1 MQKQRISR
9 LEHGFTLLELM
20 IGITVGLFIVGGL
33 ALLFANT
40 SFSRNE
46 LEKSSRMIENGR
58 YAADLLRD
66 EIQMAGYYDILG
78 LPTGGAFTL
87 AGTCDTGNVGFNT
100 AVTPITV
107 PIPLRGFDGWPA
119 DCDATTY
126 GAHYRAGTDAMV
138 IRRVSSTAISRDAVV
153 SSTKYLQVSACAKD
167 APSTP
172 FIVATGTPSNFTLH
186 NKKPNSST
194 ECNAGANFRPVR
206 ALVSR
211 VFYVA
216 DCNVCSED
224 QTPTLKMLDLQGSTL
239 VETALVEG
247 VENMQLEYRVDTN
260 GDGIADL
267 LNQTA
272 TQVSAAN
279 NWANVMAVD
288 VHLLVRNNDAT
299 PTYSDERT
307 YTLGSTSD
315 GPSTRSAADKKFK
328 RHVFAITVR
337 ASNTAIQR
345 EKP

>member
-1 MQKQRISR
+1 MKRQGIPLIQR
-9 LEHGFTLLELM
+9 GFTLIELM
-20 IGITVGLFIVGGL
+20 IGITVGLFIVAGL

-40 SFSRNE
+40 SYSRNE

-78 LPTGGAFTL
+78 LPAGGAFTL
-87 AGTCDTGNVGFNT
+87 AATCDTGNVGFDT
-100 AVTPITV
+100 AAITV
-107 PIPLRGFDGWPA
+107 PIPIRGFDGWPT
-119 DCDATTY
+119 DCATSY
-126 GAHYRAGTDAMV
+126 GPNYRTGTDSIV
-138 IRRVSSTAISRDAVV
+138 IRRVSSTAISRDSVV
-153 SSTKYLQVSACAKD
+153 SGTKYLQVSACAKD

-172 FIVATGTPSNFTLH
+172 FIVAGGTPSNFTLH

-194 ECNAGANFRPVR
+194 ECNVGTNFRPVR
-206 ALVSR
+206 ALISR
-211 VFYVA
+211 IFYVA

-224 QTPTLKMLDLQGSTL
+224 QIPTLKMLDLQGTTL

-260 GDGIADL
+260 NDGIADL

-272 TQVSAAN
+272 TQVNAAN
-279 NWANVMAVD
+279 HWANVMAVD
-288 VHLLVRNNDAT
+288 VNILARNNDAT
-299 PTYSDERT
+299 PTYSDEKT
-307 YTLGSTSD
+307 YTLGSTTD
-315 GPSTRSAADKKFK
+315 GPTGRSAADKKFK